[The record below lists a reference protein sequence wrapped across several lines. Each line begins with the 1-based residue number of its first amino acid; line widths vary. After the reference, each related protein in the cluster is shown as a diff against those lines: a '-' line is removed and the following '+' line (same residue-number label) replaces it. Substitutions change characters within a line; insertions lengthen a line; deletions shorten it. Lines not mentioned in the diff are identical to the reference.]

1 MEGDIIVHDDDYYFR
16 VIRYNVRKYRIKAN
30 MTQQELA
37 DSAGVTMNY
46 ISKIESEKMRRGLSI
61 VVLGR
66 IADGLKIDIRKLFD
80 DIDEK

>member
-1 MEGDIIVHDDDYYFR
+1 MVHDDDYYFR

>member
-1 MEGDIIVHDDDYYFR
+1 MVHDDDYYFR

-30 MTQQELA
+30 MTQQEFA

-46 ISKIESEKMRRGLSI
+46 ISKIENEKMRRGLSI

>member
-1 MEGDIIVHDDDYYFR
+1 
-16 VIRYNVRKYRIKAN
+16 

-80 DIDEK
+80 AIDEK